1 MQLNAGPAPTSNFI
15 PSRLLL
21 IITAASRA
29 IGPTR
34 RVITM
39 DSQPVL
45 LGLRA
50 MAIICSSA
58 LAILARKASRASER
72 RRNPLAEGQAKRKLI
87 ILIYN
92 TPVIIY
98 NLLRPKEEELAIPFK
113 ASFVPFGCLS
123 PFVRQMAALL
133 VHSEKMGSLKFYKLL
148 TKPKC
153 LKTILLGLQEYLRRT
168 LDLDCCRKNI

>member
-1 MQLNAGPAPTSNFI
+1 
-15 PSRLLL
+15 
-21 IITAASRA
+21 
-29 IGPTR
+29 
-34 RVITM
+34 M

-133 VHSEKMGSLKFYKLL
+133 VHSEKMGSLKF
-148 TKPKC
+148 
-153 LKTILLGLQEYLRRT
+153 
-168 LDLDCCRKNI
+168 